1 MTLRNIVI
9 NADSVTTSAGPSST
23 NAPDALIIVKGTTA
37 EIKAS
42 SPPADAMGLP
52 SDGSS
57 VLRFSLSSGWSSGSP
72 VTDAFALG
80 SDVEASPA
88 SSGVAQ
94 VSGIGSL
101 EYAFGKWT
109 TPRYATH
116 AFTYVGDGTGSR
128 VIVLPFEAD
137 FVILKRRGASAAL
150 LMGKHTG
157 FNGRASSVASVSD
170 PNTSWLDGYTLT
182 TQENVN
188 GDTYSVFAIQD
199 PLESAYSPRAYRGL
213 PAAGRTLTMLK
224 GKNIVAA
231 FMKRDNLTPMYYLDQ
246 VGCVKLDGTATSTA
260 KFASD
265 GSLTSTA
272 DADMLAGE
280 STSVHAF
287 QASENVEVIR
297 YTGGAQAAIVSRFQS
312 VEAAIFVPLDA
323 VGTVPAALWNS
334 MDPGNLLPMTAVA
347 VLAGEAAISGGVAT
361 ISTASNYNLAGKN
374 YVAIFFRRKREIKDD
389 GFVRAKPKTLVLGP
403 ATYLDCGTSDTL
415 RFSGAQSQEFY
426 GFLSLAGKQTGT
438 GNQDPNSRAVIVRAN
453 EAANYNDAVVSSFGL
468 WGAYIYY
475 TSERPAWWHS
485 VNTTLNFATAGLPDP
500 SKTFNTC
507 QQVREGKLQHI
518 VVTISAAGEYKFY
531 VDGVLARQTSA
542 VTAAYIRT
550 GGAGHR
556 TIIGGQKINGA
567 IDMANNHLGLCELR
581 TYPRELT
588 AAEIAANHRSCL
600 NCGATPV
607 VSGFTEEWLARN
619 YAGGILPATV
629 NSANNGTLVGTSV
642 TMQ

>member
-88 SSGVAQ
+88 SSGIAQ

-101 EYAFGKWT
+101 EYAFGKWS
-109 TPRYATH
+109 TPRYSTNS
-116 AFTYVGDGTGSR
+116 FSYTGDGTGTR
-128 VIVLPFEAD
+128 TILLPFEAD
-137 FVILKRRGASAAL
+137 LVAIKGRGANAAIFW
-150 LMGKHTG
+150 GRHTG
-157 FNGRASSVASVSD
+157 FCGRPSSVAAVTDSTTTFV
-170 PNTSWLDGYTLT
+170 DGLILT
-182 TQENVN
+182 TQENAN
-188 GDTYSVFAIQD
+188 GTVYSVLCIQD
-199 PLESAYSPRAYRGL
+199 PFETVYAPRVYRGAI
-213 PAAGRTLTMLK
+213 AAGRVLTMLK
-224 GKNIVAA
+224 GRSIAGA
-231 FMKRDNLTPMYYLDQ
+231 LMKRDSSTPMYFLDQ
-246 VGCVKLDGTATSTA
+246 VGCVKIDNTAISTA
-260 KFASD
+260 KFAAD
-265 GSLTSTA
+265 GSLTSTS
-272 DADMLAGE
+272 DADMINGE
-280 STSVHAF
+280 TTSIHAF
-287 QASENVEVIR
+287 QFSENVDVVR
-297 YTGGAQAAIVSRFQS
+297 YAGGAQSRIVSKFDA
-312 VEAAIFVPLDA
+312 VEAALFVPLEA
-323 VGTVPAALWNS
+323 NSIPAAIWIS
-334 MDPGNLLPMTAVA
+334 SDAGNLLPLTAA
-347 VLAGEAAISGGVAT
+347 AALAGEAAISGGVAT
-361 ISTASNYNLAGKN
+361 IATTSNYNLAGRN
-374 YVAIFFRRKREIKDD
+374 YVAIFFRRKREIKDE
-389 GFVRAKPKTLVLGP
+389 GFVRTKPKTLVLGP
-403 ATYLDCGTSDTL
+403 STYLDCGTSDTL
-415 RFSGAQSQEFY
+415 KFSGAQSQEFY
-426 GFLSLAGKQTGT
+426 GFVALAGKQTGT

-453 EAANYNDAVVSSFGL
+453 EAANYGDAVVTSFGL
-468 WGAYIYY
+468 WAAHVYY
-475 TSERPAWWHS
+475 TNERASWWHS
-485 VNTTLNFATAGLPDP
+485 VNTTLNFPTAGATDP
-500 SKTFNTC
+500 SKVFQSGEN
-507 QQVREGKLQHI
+507 VREGRLQHI
-518 VVTISAAGEYKFY
+518 VVTISAAGEYKLY
-531 VDGVLARQTSA
+531 VDGVLARQTCVA
-542 VTAAYIRT
+542 TAAYIRT
-550 GGAGHR
+550 GGTGHR

-619 YAGGILPATV
+619 YSGGVLPATV

>member
-1 MTLRNIVI
+1 MFSYTGQTV
-9 NADSVTTSAGPSST
+9 
-23 NAPDALIIVKGTTA
+23 
-37 EIKAS
+37 
-42 SPPADAMGLP
+42 PP
-52 SDGSS
+52 
-57 VLRFSLSSGWSSGSP
+57 
-72 VTDAFALG
+72 FALG
-80 SDVEASPA
+80 SDVEASSA

-101 EYAFGKWT
+101 EYAFGKWS

-116 AFTYVGDGTGSR
+116 TLTYTGDGAGSR
-128 VIVLPFEAD
+128 VILLPFEAD

-150 LMGKHTG
+150 FMGRHTG
-157 FNGRASSVASVSD
+157 FNGRASSAAPVSD
-170 PNTSWLDGYTLT
+170 PNTTWLDGLTIT

-199 PLESAYSPRAYRGL
+199 PLETVYSSRAFRGL

-224 GKNIVAA
+224 GKSIAA
-231 FMKRDNLTPMYYLDQ
+231 GFMKRDNTTPMYFLDQ
-246 VGCVKLDGTATSTA
+246 VGGVKVDGTAVSTA
-260 KFASD
+260 KFAVD
-265 GSLTSTA
+265 GSLTSTS

-280 STSVHAF
+280 STSMHAF
-287 QASENVEVIR
+287 QFAENIDVVR
-297 YTGGAQAAIVSRFQS
+297 YAGGAQAAIVSRFQS
-312 VEAAIFVPLDA
+312 VEAAIFVPIDST
-323 VGTVPAALWNS
+323 GSVPVALWNS
-334 MDPGNLLPMTAVA
+334 ADPGNLLPVSAVA
-347 VLAGEAAISGGVAT
+347 ALAGEATVSGGVAT
-361 ISTASNYNLAGKN
+361 IATTSNYNLAGKS
-374 YVAIFFRRKREIKDD
+374 YVAIFFRRKREVRDE

-475 TSERPAWWHS
+475 TSERPSWWHS
-485 VNTTLNFATAGLPDP
+485 VNTTLNFATGGLPDP
-500 SKTFNTC
+500 SKTFQTC
-507 QQVREGKLQHI
+507 EQVREGRLQHI
-518 VVTISAAGEYKFY
+518 VVTISAAGEYKLY

-542 VTAAYIRT
+542 VTAAYVRT
-550 GGAGHR
+550 GGSGHR

-567 IDMANNHLGLCELR
+567 VDMANNHLGLCELR
-581 TYPRELT
+581 TYPRELS
-588 AAEIAANHRSCL
+588 AAEITENHRSCL

-607 VSGFTEEWLARN
+607 VAGFTEEWLARK
-619 YAGGILPATV
+619 YSGGVLPATV